1 MKAKEKK
8 VDENIYRGAIQQA
21 SCAFACHEAVFDE
34 SGNMTDYVFLDVNRA
49 FEEFTGLE
57 MDKVIGRRFVQDI
70 ARDREHAMKW
80 VGIFGKVLS
89 NQETSEFEE
98 YSTEFR
104 RHYHVKAYPVSKNQ
118 FVTLFHDMT
127 FEKKI
132 QETTEYFRENMG
144 SYIDY
149 EEITRLACDL
159 SGAEYAALNIL
170 SREDNKTV
178 TVSIHGIAES
188 MKERLAEMNLDFV
201 GRKWENSSQR
211 QALFNDS
218 EITHFDSMHELAGD
232 AVEKQLMDQIEE
244 TFDTGSAAVARIGKT
259 EKHIGDFILLFRK
272 GEKLKNHDLFM
283 LYLSQLGQFIEK
295 TRLEKSLRSS
305 QRRFYTLAE
314 YAPIGFVSC
323 NLSGEVT
330 YANRKLLEIMDSPSY
345 GETRKINLLE
355 LPGLVK
361 TGFSEN
367 LRTCMDRGMQMS
379 FDVSYESIWG
389 RHSWLSVHIT
399 PSREGDLVTGANILI
414 NDITDKKKTEDELRE
429 RAVRD
434 SLTRAYNRYALDTV
448 LADRLSEAGEKEL
461 ISCIAVLDIDDF
473 KDINDTRGQKAGDS
487 VLKYLATR
495 IKKELRENDLII
507 RTGGDEFV
515 IYLHDIKD
523 EKNAGIFMDRIFR
536 KITGEYTIEDTL
548 DDEKYT
554 LEIGCSMGAAFY
566 PVDGDTAERLMAKA
580 DEALYKVKKSG
591 KCGYKLA
598 DK

>member
-1 MKAKEKK
+1 
-8 VDENIYRGAIQQA
+8 
-21 SCAFACHEAVFDE
+21 
-34 SGNMTDYVFLDVNRA
+34 
-49 FEEFTGLE
+49 
-57 MDKVIGRRFVQDI
+57 
-70 ARDREHAMKW
+70 
-80 VGIFGKVLS
+80 
-89 NQETSEFEE
+89 
-98 YSTEFR
+98 
-104 RHYHVKAYPVSKNQ
+104 
-118 FVTLFHDMT
+118 
-127 FEKKI
+127 
-132 QETTEYFRENMG
+132 
-144 SYIDY
+144 
-149 EEITRLACDL
+149 
-159 SGAEYAALNIL
+159 
-170 SREDNKTV
+170 
-178 TVSIHGIAES
+178 
-188 MKERLAEMNLDFV
+188 
-201 GRKWENSSQR
+201 
-211 QALFNDS
+211 
-218 EITHFDSMHELAGD
+218 
-232 AVEKQLMDQIEE
+232 MDQIEE
-244 TFDTGSAAVARIGKT
+244 TFDTGAAAVARIGKT

-345 GETRKINLLE
+345 EETRKINMLE

-367 LRTCMDRGMQMS
+367 LRSCMDRDLQMS

-389 RHSWLSVHIT
+389 RQSWLSVHIT
-399 PSREGDLVTGANILI
+399 PSREGDAVTGANILI

-473 KDINDTRGQKAGDS
+473 KDINDTRGHKAGDS

-495 IKKELRENDLII
+495 VKKELRENDLII

-536 KITGEYTIEDTL
+536 KITGEYTIEDTF

>member
-1 MKAKEKK
+1 M
-8 VDENIYRGAIQQA
+8 
-21 SCAFACHEAVFDE
+21 
-34 SGNMTDYVFLDVNRA
+34 
-49 FEEFTGLE
+49 
-57 MDKVIGRRFVQDI
+57 
-70 ARDREHAMKW
+70 
-80 VGIFGKVLS
+80 
-89 NQETSEFEE
+89 
-98 YSTEFR
+98 
-104 RHYHVKAYPVSKNQ
+104 
-118 FVTLFHDMT
+118 
-127 FEKKI
+127 
-132 QETTEYFRENMG
+132 
-144 SYIDY
+144 
-149 EEITRLACDL
+149 
-159 SGAEYAALNIL
+159 
-170 SREDNKTV
+170 
-178 TVSIHGIAES
+178 
-188 MKERLAEMNLDFV
+188 
-201 GRKWENSSQR
+201 
-211 QALFNDS
+211 
-218 EITHFDSMHELAGD
+218 
-232 AVEKQLMDQIEE
+232 
-244 TFDTGSAAVARIGKT
+244 
-259 EKHIGDFILLFRK
+259 
-272 GEKLKNHDLFM
+272 
-283 LYLSQLGQFIEK
+283 
-295 TRLEKSLRSS
+295 
-305 QRRFYTLAE
+305 
-314 YAPIGFVSC
+314 
-323 NLSGEVT
+323 
-330 YANRKLLEIMDSPSY
+330 
-345 GETRKINLLE
+345 
-355 LPGLVK
+355 
-361 TGFSEN
+361 
-367 LRTCMDRGMQMS
+367 
-379 FDVSYESIWG
+379 G

-473 KDINDTRGQKAGDS
+473 KEINDTRGHKAGDS

-536 KITGEYTIEDTL
+536 KITGEYTIEDTF